1 MDHHPE
7 FWNAWPDR
15 LVSELVAHCS
25 NQHLPSSFGR
35 AVMKTGFCRL
45 HKLLIY
51 EASSHRP
58 RFRRSSTSCR
68 IRGVGKICP
77 GSSCQLSGEARVRGL
92 ACLLHRFEGPRVTAC
107 LLRRFEGL
115 RGFPFRG
122 GLACLLWRFQGLLK
136 FLSFA
141 WFLVKDC
148 ELSIERP
155 QRTLD
160 LRFDEPRET
169 DAVYAYLIFVI
180 CQT

>member
-1 MDHHPE
+1 MS
-7 FWNAWPDR
+7 
-15 LVSELVAHCS
+15 LVTGLDFEDYRHRVALETLAKS
-25 NQHLPSSFGR
+25 APVLR
-35 AVMKTGFCRL
+35 AN
-45 HKLLIY
+45 
-51 EASSHRP
+51 
-58 RFRRSSTSCR
+58 
-68 IRGVGKICP
+68 CP
-77 GSSCQLSGEARVRGL
+77 GRPRVRGL

-115 RGFPFRG
+115 RGFPFRW

-160 LRFDEPRET
+160 LRPDESWEA